1 MIYILDASP
10 FRNVNLIDFF
20 LYLAFLSSDGIV
32 TVTDSCR
39 LVNKVVEQW
48 QQPLANS
55 VFSCLGRKSIPIY
68 FSALHEPVPDEC
80 LRHGP

>member
-1 MIYILDASP
+1 MIYILDASA
-10 FRNVNLIDFF
+10 FINVNMIDFF
-20 LYLAFLSSDGIV
+20 LYLAFLSSDDNG

-39 LVNKVVEQW
+39 LVNKVIEQW
-48 QQPLANS
+48 QQRPANS
-55 VFSCLGRKSIPIY
+55 VFSCLGRKSIPVY